1 MIEVELT
8 FRPPSEGGRHI
19 PDGILTGYHY
29 RPHIVIGP
37 PDLKHVVITEGYS
50 LTETYLGVAFARG
63 PNHIE
68 LSCPVIAEAAL
79 MYSRAL
85 EYSIVIPEA
94 TFTLREG
101 PQIVGHGRVIKR
113 WTQRPDGKTKTT
125 VDDQT
130 LELVEMNGQSVAR

>member
-8 FRPPSEGGRHI
+8 FRPPSEGGRLI

-37 PDLKHVVITEGYS
+37 PDQKHVVVTEGYS
-50 LTETYLGVAFARG
+50 LTETCFGVAFSRG

-68 LSCPVIAEAAL
+68 LSCPVIAEAVL
-79 MYSRAL
+79 MYSPAL

-101 PQIVGHGRVIKR
+101 SRIVGHGRVIKR
-113 WTQRPDGKTKTT
+113 WTQRPDGKAKTT
-125 VDDQT
+125 
-130 LELVEMNGQSVAR
+130 SA